1 MKSKKYIIK
10 VTDHSKVDGH
20 VGYYLKIEID
30 NISSIVILK
39 RYSELKIL
47 NDSLRKETSSNIF
60 PKFPPKKLVG
70 YNSEEFIKKWQ
81 QDLDIYFQ
89 SICSSQDFCKLPSFI
104 KFIEDC
110 FKSQN
115 ENKIL
120 SERPTAVVDEQLNS
134 TKKEKSTIN
143 IYRERFRPK
152 KADYKKLSIA
162 EMKKEE
168 GEARKIVDK
177 FKGNFIEI
185 DFQVEQNVTE
195 KIEKK
200 YNDIIKEDNL
210 LTTENEIS
218 NSVEEGNDDNFNLLS
233 YNSNINEAENN
244 LKKMIEKEIN
254 KRNELTMIYDINEIL
269 KTLWIFYFNSYRYS
283 PIYSNIK

>member
-10 VTDHSKVDGH
+10 VTDHSKIDGH

-60 PKFPPKKLVG
+60 PKFPPKKFFG
-70 YNSEEFIKKWQ
+70 YNSEEFIKKRQ
-81 QDLDIYFQ
+81 QELDIYFQ
-89 SICSSQDFCKLPSFI
+89 SLCSSQDFCKLPSFI

-110 FKSQN
+110 FKSQS

-120 SERPTAVVDEQLNS
+120 SERPTTTVDEQLNS

-152 KADYKKLSIA
+152 REDYQKLSIA

-168 GEARKIVDK
+168 GEVRKIVDE
-177 FKGNFIEI
+177 FKGKLIEI
-185 DFQVEQNVTE
+185 DFQVEQNITE
-195 KIEKK
+195 KMEKK
-200 YNDIIKEDNL
+200 YNDIIKEFNL
-210 LTTENEIS
+210 LKVENEIS
-218 NSVEEGNDDNFNLLS
+218 NSVEVGNDDNFNLVS
-233 YNSNINEAENN
+233 YNCNNINEEENN
-244 LKKMIEKEIN
+244 LKKMIEEEIN
-254 KRNELTMIYDINEIL
+254 KRNELAMIYDINEIL
-269 KTLWIFYFNSYRYS
+269 KTL
-283 PIYSNIK
+283 

>member
-60 PKFPPKKLVG
+60 PKFPPKKFFG
-70 YNSEEFIKKWQ
+70 YNSEEFIKKRQ
-81 QDLDIYFQ
+81 QELDIYFQ

-104 KFIEDC
+104 KIIENC
-110 FKSQN
+110 YKSQN

-134 TKKEKSTIN
+134 TKKEKSIIN

-168 GEARKIVDK
+168 GEVRKIVDK

-218 NSVEEGNDDNFNLLS
+218 NSIEEGNDDNFNLLS

-244 LKKMIEKEIN
+244 LKKMIEEEIN

-269 KTLWIFYFNSYRYS
+269 KTL
-283 PIYSNIK
+283 